1 MKKNILVI
9 DDSALMRRVLS
20 DSINSDPRFIVKDVA
35 VNGEEGLKMLLETPT
50 LYDAVLLDIYMP
62 KMTGLELLV
71 ELEKHKVDNLTSTD
85 RSHKQS

>member
-50 LYDAVLLDIYMP
+50 LYDAVLLDI
-62 KMTGLELLV
+62 
-71 ELEKHKVDNLTSTD
+71 
-85 RSHKQS
+85 